1 MAPCDFRIINGNNK
15 TCPVC
20 CDMQKNN
27 YHALI
32 KLNSGLYTN
41 TQNTSI
47 CRRIKRFVGPNGGNG
62 FSKYS
67 ISFWTFQSWPVDGN
81 VGQLAQIWGP
91 LLEKFWSRENR
102 LKI

>member
-41 TQNTSI
+41 TQNTST

-62 FSKYS
+62 FSKYF
-67 ISFWTFQSWPVDGN
+67 IY
-81 VGQLAQIWGP
+81 L
-91 LLEKFWSRENR
+91 
-102 LKI
+102 